1 MSRPAD
7 NPMDDRVLALAGLVQ
22 ALRQV
27 RQIAETGQADSA
39 ILSTATDSVFRV
51 DAQSPADVYGDER
64 ALLPGMQ
71 LLFDYFS
78 NSGDARDEL
87 LPRVAVFAHAD
98 GAGLTYSVAIA
109 SQSLWLMEGL
119 DDISLP

>member
-51 DAQSPADVYGDER
+51 DAQSPADMYGDRFLLDYRQALDYYSACRHTVEEGGNHAFTGFER
-64 ALLPGMQ
+64 HFPQILDFL
-71 LLFDYFS
+71 
-78 NSGDARDEL
+78 
-87 LPRVAVFAHAD
+87 
-98 GAGLTYSVAIA
+98 GLNH
-109 SQSLWLMEGL
+109 
-119 DDISLP
+119 P